1 MRRFTV
7 LIIAPIF
14 ATLLSMT
21 MAPANAQE
29 LRLTP
34 DQQAKMHKL
43 LPGVEIDQPLVDG
56 LSEVFYSR
64 DMPVRVRLK
73 AISKLV
79 GIDQMPPGSA
89 LHRKICIWDI
99 AGRNGPVFQAA
110 MEQRTLALEYGVN
123 LEMLPFTN
131 ETVMVEELKSGRC
144 DAALMSGFRARTF
157 NLYTGT
163 IDAIGAVPDEEHMR
177 TLLEVLAH
185 PSQAGHMVHGDYVI
199 MGIYPAGAAHIFVN
213 DKRISS
219 LAKAAGKKVA
229 VLDYDPTQAEM
240 VAGIGATPVPSD
252 IVSAPNKFNNGVV
265 DILAAPLVAYELLEL
280 YKGMQPD
287 GGIIDY
293 PLTQLSMQLVGR
305 LDKFPNEVAQ
315 LIREASFEA
324 FDRIRER
331 VKVEEDRVPA
341 HWWIHIPEADRQ
353 EYESMMQEARTKLRK
368 DKYYSGEMLDLE
380 RRIRCK
386 YNSSRGEC
394 SAAR

>member
-1 MRRFTV
+1 MPRF
-7 LIIAPIF
+7 AF
-14 ATLLSMT
+14 AITMLLLAAFS
-21 MAPANAQE
+21 PALAEN
-29 LRLTP
+29 LRLSTE
-34 DQQAKMHKL
+34 QQAKMHEL
-43 LPGVEIDQPLVDG
+43 LPDVEITQELVSG
-56 LSEVFYSR
+56 LASIYYSR
-64 DMPVRVRLK
+64 EMPVRVRLK

-89 LHRKICIWDI
+89 LRRKICIWDI

-110 MEQRTLALEYGVN
+110 MEQRALALEYGIN
-123 LEMLPFTN
+123 LEMVPFTN
-131 ETVMVEELKSGRC
+131 EAVMIEDLKAGRC

-163 IDAIGAVPDEEHMR
+163 IDAIGAVPDVEHMR

-213 DKRISS
+213 DKRINT

-240 VAGIGATPVPSD
+240 VASIGATPVPSD

-280 YKGMQPD
+280 YKGMEPD

-293 PLTQLSMQLVGR
+293 PLAQMSMQLIGR
-305 LDKFPNEVAQ
+305 LDKFPNEIAQ

-324 FDRIRER
+324 FDRIRAR
-331 VKVEEDRVPA
+331 VKVEEDRVPE
-341 HWWIHIPEADRQ
+341 HWWIHIPEADRE
-353 EYESMMQEARTKLRK
+353 EYEGMMRDARVRLRA
-368 DKYYSGEMLDLE
+368 DGYYSGEMLDLE

-386 YNSSRGEC
+386 YDASRGEC
-394 SAAR
+394 SAARS

>member
-1 MRRFTV
+1 MPRF
-7 LIIAPIF
+7 AF
-14 ATLLSMT
+14 AITMLLLAAFS
-21 MAPANAQE
+21 PALAEN
-29 LRLTP
+29 LRLSAE
-34 DQQAKMHKL
+34 QQAKMHEL
-43 LPGVEIDQPLVDG
+43 LPDVEITQELVSG
-56 LSEVFYSR
+56 LASIYYSR
-64 DMPVRVRLK
+64 EMPVRVRLK

-89 LHRKICIWDI
+89 LRRKICIWDI
-99 AGRNGPVFQAA
+99 AGRNGPVFHAA
-110 MEQRTLALEYGVN
+110 MEQRALALEYGIN
-123 LEMLPFTN
+123 LEMIPFTN
-131 ETVMVEELKSGRC
+131 EKVMIEDLKAGRC

-163 IDAIGAVPDEEHMR
+163 IDAIGAVPDVDHMR

-199 MGIYPAGAAHIFVN
+199 MGIYPAGPAHIFVN
-213 DKRISS
+213 DKRINT

-240 VAGIGATPVPSD
+240 VASIGATPVPSD

-265 DILAAPLVAYELLEL
+265 DILVAPLVAYELLEL
-280 YKGMQPD
+280 YKGMEPD

-293 PLTQLSMQLVGR
+293 PLAQMSMQLIGR
-305 LDKFPNEVAQ
+305 LDKFPNEIAQ

-324 FDRIRER
+324 FDRIRKR

-341 HWWIHIPEADRQ
+341 HWWIHIPDKDRE
-353 EYESMMQEARTKLRK
+353 EYEAMMRDARIRLRA
-368 DKYYSGEMLDLE
+368 DGYYSGEMLDLE

-386 YNSSRGEC
+386 YDATRGEC
-394 SAAR
+394 SAAKS